1 LKIGDWQTY
10 EREMSD
16 AAAAGDP
23 TAMLMA
29 DHNWIR
35 TIFDEMTRRM
45 ANDQSSI
52 AELLPGL
59 KEMATALDVH
69 IRQEEDV
76 YFPAVKPRVSGRA
89 KTWIAAAFPEHEVI
103 RMTEDDFLDAVE
115 RRRDLT
121 TDFRSF
127 HSALIQHLDN
137 EEEFIFPEVTANL
150 DHEAARGLT
159 LEMQRLAGAVPEP

>member
-1 LKIGDWQTY
+1 MKIGDWQTY
-10 EREMSD
+10 EREMSE

-23 TAMLMA
+23 TSMLVA
-29 DHNWIR
+29 DHKWMR
-35 TIFDEMTRRM
+35 TIFDEMTHRM

-59 KEMATALDVH
+59 KEMAAALEVH
-69 IRQEEDV
+69 IRQEEDI
-76 YFPAVKPRVSGRA
+76 YFPAVKSLVSGRA

-115 RRRDLT
+115 RRKDLAR
-121 TDFRSF
+121 DFRSF

-137 EEEFIFPEVTANL
+137 EEEFIFPEVTADL
-150 DHEAARGLT
+150 DGETAQGLAQA
-159 LEMQRLAGAVPEP
+159 MQRLASVEQQ